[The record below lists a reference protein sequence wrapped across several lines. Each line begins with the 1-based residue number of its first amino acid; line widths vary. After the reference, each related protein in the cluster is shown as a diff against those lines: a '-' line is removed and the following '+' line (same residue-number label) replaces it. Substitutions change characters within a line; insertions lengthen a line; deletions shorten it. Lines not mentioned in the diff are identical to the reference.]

1 MIKKI
6 KLFVNHN
13 DQSMRLA
20 KLVKENFVAHGFIVT
35 DDSFDLGIA
44 IGGDGAFLRMAK
56 QSNYDPNVYYVGINA
71 GTLGFLQEVN
81 ASEIDKL
88 IYVLQN
94 EIYKVD
100 EMSVQQTDIHHHNK
114 IGRIYSLNEIIV
126 RDEELKTTKLDVL
139 IDDSLLEHFVGDGL
153 MISTSIGSTGHN
165 LSYGGSI
172 VYSGMPTL
180 QITPLAPINSRAF
193 HTIKTS
199 VIIPEKKEIVLL
211 PVDYT
216 KNIMLTADGESTIY
230 KNVDGITTAIKDKKI
245 KCLRL
250 KNYNFSQKVND
261 KLLS

>member
-1 MIKKI
+1 MIKNI
-6 KLFVNHN
+6 KLFVNNN
-13 DQSMRLA
+13 DQSIKLA
-20 KLVKENFVAHGFIVT
+20 RLVKENFISSGFNVT

-44 IGGDGAFLRMAK
+44 IGGDGAFLRMVK
-56 QSNYDPNVYYVGINA
+56 HSNFDNSVYYVGINA

-81 ASEIDKL
+81 ATEIDKL

-100 EMSVQQTDIHHHNK
+100 ELTVQETDIYHGK
-114 IGRIYSLNEIIV
+114 KVSRIHSLNEIIV

-172 VYSGMPTL
+172 VYSGLPTL
-180 QITPLAPINSRAF
+180 QMTPLAPINSRVF
-193 HTIKTS
+193 HTLTKS
-199 VIIPEKKEIVLL
+199 VIVPEKKEIVLT

-216 KNIMLTADGESTIY
+216 KNLMFTADGESVTY
-230 KNVDGITTAIKDKKI
+230 QNVDNVTTAIKDRKI

-250 KNYNFSQKVND
+250 RNYNFSQKVND